1 MLLNGWHD
9 REIADYTATDCVL
22 AVTSSLNRNS
32 ALAHAP
38 RDYITHLV
46 VPRHGGIYDAERD
59 QGPLAEMGIEAN
71 GNAGGGETKAKKK
84 KNKEASNQGKGGGK
98 KGATAKAKASGSAA
112 KDAKER
118 AKKVKQQQAKSK
130 KHEARPKGQAAF

>member
-1 MLLNGWHD
+1 MLLLNGWHD

-22 AVTSSLNRNS
+22 AVTSSLNRKS

-59 QGPLAEMGIEAN
+59 QGPLAEMGIEVVMVDSSDPT
-71 GNAGGGETKAKKK
+71 GEDRYRYVARDLV
-84 KNKEASNQGKGGGK
+84 
-98 KGATAKAKASGSAA
+98 SALNS
-112 KDAKER
+112 EG
-118 AKKVKQQQAKSK
+118 VLV
-130 KHEARPKGQAAF
+130 